1 MISEKV
7 VKTVEEQIRILE
19 LAKLVKMIKR
29 YREKG
34 KGRVRRNE

>member
-7 VKTVEEQIRILE
+7 VNTVEEQIRILE

-34 KGRVRRNE
+34 KGSVRRNE

>member
-7 VKTVEEQIRILE
+7 VKIVEEQIRILE

-34 KGRVRRNE
+34 KGV